1 MPRRVPVP
9 SLRPPLEL
17 CKPTGVVLGK
27 GARVVV
33 ASDEGGVAEALTR
46 RLAKDGVS
54 VLALEAGV
62 PTDAVTS
69 RIAGWLKEGPVQGVF
84 WLPAL
89 DAEPAVGDMDL
100 AAFREANRRRVKNL
114 FAAMKALYDSVAA
127 AGTCLVAGTRMGGLH
142 GQTPE
147 GATAPLGGAVA
158 GFSKAYKRERGEA
171 LVKAVDFAPGV
182 PAKDVADALVAE
194 ALADPGIVE
203 VGRHDDLRWTITLE
217 ERPAKDGRP
226 GLELTRDSVFVVTG
240 AAGGIT
246 SAIVADLAGASG
258 GTFYLLDLVA
268 EPRRDDPKIALI
280 REDRERLKLAL
291 IEEAKAKGE
300 RPTPV
305 AIDRQIMAVERADAA
320 LRAVEGVEA
329 AGGRALWRSANLMD
343 GPAIAAIVDEI
354 RRKHGRIDVLVHAGG
369 IEISRKLS
377 EKEAK
382 EFDLVFDIKAD
393 GFFSLLHAAEG
404 LPLGAT
410 VVFSSVAGRFGNA
423 GQTDYSSANALLCAM
438 SSALHRA
445 RPETRAIAV
454 DWTAWGGIGMATRG
468 SIPQIMAAAG
478 ISMLPP
484 ESGVPTVRRELVA
497 GGGSGELVVAGTL
510 GIMGAEY
517 DETGGLDVGKAEAT
531 LAKRARP
538 LLMLGKVKAARLY
551 GGLAVETTLDPAAQ
565 PFLFDHQIDGVPV
578 LPGVMGTEAF
588 AELASVLVP
597 GFHVAGVEDETFLS
611 PFKFHRN
618 QPATLHLRATAAPAA
633 VGEVVVSVT
642 LGSVIRPRPELPA
655 QERVHFEARVR
666 MRREAPERPKV
677 PFKKPAPKA
686 LGVGRDA
693 IYEVYFHGPAYQV
706 IERAAVEDDGVVALM
721 AAGLPPNAKPANAGT
736 VVAPR
741 LVELCFQAAGLWL
754 LARKG
759 TMALP
764 TSIERATAYRQ
775 EDEAT
780 GRLYATVKVR
790 GDGEAFDARVVDE
803 KGVVFA
809 EVQGYRTVALPE
821 RRTLRT

>member
-1 MPRRVPVP
+1 
-9 SLRPPLEL
+9 
-17 CKPTGVVLGK
+17 
-27 GARVVV
+27 
-33 ASDEGGVAEALTR
+33 
-46 RLAKDGVS
+46 
-54 VLALEAGV
+54 
-62 PTDAVTS
+62 
-69 RIAGWLKEGPVQGVF
+69 
-84 WLPAL
+84 
-89 DAEPAVGDMDL
+89 
-100 AAFREANRRRVKNL
+100 
-114 FAAMKALYDSVAA
+114 
-127 AGTCLVAGTRMGGLH
+127 
-142 GQTPE
+142 
-147 GATAPLGGAVA
+147 VA
-158 GFSKAYKRERGEA
+158 GFGKAYKRERA
-171 LVKAVDFAPGV
+171 DVLVKAVDFAPGV
-182 PAKDVADALVAE
+182 SAGEVAGALVDE
-194 ALADPGIVE
+194 ALADPGVVE

-217 ERPAKDGRP
+217 ERPAMDGRP
-226 GLELTRDSVFVVTG
+226 GLKLTRDSVFVVTG

-246 SAIVADLAGASG
+246 SAIVADLAAASG

-268 EPRRDDPKIALI
+268 EPRRDDPRIALI
-280 REDRERLKLAL
+280 RQDRERLKLSL

-305 AIDRQIMAVERADAA
+305 TIDRQIMAVERADAA

-343 GPAIAAIVDEI
+343 GPAIAAIVDGI
-354 RRKHGRIDVLVHAGG
+354 RKAHGRIDVLVHAGG
-369 IEISRKLS
+369 IEISRKLG

-393 GFFSLLHAAEG
+393 GFFSLLRAAEG
-404 LPLGAT
+404 LPIGAT

-438 SSALHRA
+438 SSALRRA
-445 RPETRAIAV
+445 RPETRAIAI

-484 ESGVPTVRRELVA
+484 ESGIPTVRRELVA

-510 GIMGAEY
+510 GTMGAEY
-517 DETGGLDVGKAEAT
+517 DPAGGLDAAKAEAA
-531 LAKRARP
+531 LAKRERP
-538 LLMLGKVKAARLY
+538 WLMLGKVSAARLY

-565 PFLFDHQIDGVPV
+565 PFLSDHRIDEVPV

-588 AELASVLVP
+588 GELASLLVP

-618 QPATLHLRATAAPAA
+618 QKATLHLGAVAAPAA
-633 VGEVVVSVT
+633 VGEVLVSVV
-642 LGSVIRPRPELPA
+642 LRSLVQPRKELPA
-655 QERVHFEARVR
+655 QERVHFKARVR
-666 MRREAPERPKV
+666 MRREAPAAPKV
-677 PFKKPAPKA
+677 AFRKPAPKA
-686 LGVGRDA
+686 LGIGRDA
-693 IYEVYFHGPAYQV
+693 VYEVFFHGPAYRV

-721 AAGLPPNAKPANAGT
+721 AAGLPPNASPASAGT

-754 LARKG
+754 LARKE

-775 EDEAT
+775 EDEAK

-809 EVQGYRTVALPE
+809 EVQGYRTVALPG
-821 RRTLRT
+821 RRTLRA